1 MKYQS
6 PSKAFKMAMRHHGI
20 QNARAGESA
29 LGRRN
34 RGARHNPNAHA
45 RALMAMLFGPLS
57 GGL

>member
-1 MKYQS
+1 
-6 PSKAFKMAMRHHGI
+6 MAMRHHGI